1 MTGDGGGLSGRVVGM
16 ISLCEG
22 FPIQRVLAL
31 ARTLLIALVF
41 STT

>member
-1 MTGDGGGLSGRVVGM
+1 MLGIVGDDAGDGGGLSGRVVGM

-31 ARTLLIALVF
+31 AGT
-41 STT
+41 